1 MVGKFLIIAILS
13 PFAIIL
19 GGVIL
24 TALPLEIWIIVVT
37 IAWIVYAYYVVTV
50 INKLPDDKPKTH
62 IGGHK
67 IVGRRNWNREIVIT
81 RQRVK

>member
-13 PFAIIL
+13 PFAIML

-24 TALPLEIWIIVVT
+24 TALPLEIWIIAVT
-37 IAWIVYAYYVVTV
+37 IAWIVYAYYVVTG

>member
-13 PFAIIL
+13 PFAIML
-19 GGVIL
+19 GGVVL

-37 IAWIVYAYYVVTV
+37 LAWIVYAYYVVTG
-50 INKLPDDKPKTH
+50 INKLPDDKTKTH

-81 RQRVK
+81 RQRVR

>member
-1 MVGKFLIIAILS
+1 MVGKFLIIAIIS
-13 PFAIIL
+13 PFAIML

-37 IAWIVYAYYVVTV
+37 IAWIVYDYYVVTG

-62 IGGHK
+62 ISGHK

>member
-1 MVGKFLIIAILS
+1 MVGKFLIIAIIS
-13 PFAIIL
+13 PFVIML
-19 GGVIL
+19 GGVLL
-24 TALPLEIWIIVVT
+24 TTLPLDVWIIAVV
-37 IAWIVYAYYVVTV
+37 IAWIVYAYYLVTG

-62 IGGHK
+62 ISGHK

>member
-1 MVGKFLIIAILS
+1 MVGKFLIIAIIS
-13 PFAIIL
+13 PFAIML

-37 IAWIVYAYYVVTV
+37 IAWMVYAYYVVTE

-67 IVGRRNWNREIVIT
+67 IVGRRNWNREIVVT
-81 RQRVK
+81 RQRVR